1 MSVNTRLKTFKNIK
15 KTTSKSTLSTYYQI
29 DRATFIKWLI
39 LFCSDIFEDKET
51 IINLRKF
58 TDLEVEKIKVKL
70 GTEPQFYWKKDLI
83 KIAETDYKTIRDNI
97 RLFPEI
103 YGITENEYRSLSK
116 FPPKVTYRIIDGLG

>member
-1 MSVNTRLKTFKNIK
+1 MLINTRLQQQEKSK
-15 KTTSKSTLSTYYQI
+15 KTTYKTALSTHYQV
-29 DRATFIKWLI
+29 DRATLNKWLI
-39 LFCSDIFEDKET
+39 LFCSDIFEDEKT
-51 IINLRKF
+51 IINRRKF